1 MYNELD
7 TYTEELRDWLN
18 NRFSLCDNN
27 GVYFAHQPIYGFRQ
41 DPCEPGH
48 IYRYIIT
55 YRLLESLEHLEFESL
70 LDVGGAEGYKAFLA
84 HKTFDVPVES
94 TDLSEEAC
102 KRAKEIFGVDSN
114 PSNIHSM
121 LYKDDQFDV
130 VTCSETLEHV
140 TDWKQATSELLRVA
154 RKAVVITV
162 PQDSEK
168 LIAHNKATKEIH
180 SHINHFDSDSFNY
193 LKSEGFTVI
202 VKKLS
207 SSLLVIPA
215 SLVDAQPRTHNAIWR
230 HPKIATTIYNLLT
243 VITKKIFGKRT
254 AAFIIWLDRHFCNLF
269 RLHQTNLFIILK
281 DKDCLLHERAVKNL
295 SIRGIVDFS
304 VPHHRL

>member
-1 MYNELD
+1 MDNELD

-41 DPCEPGH
+41 GPCEPGH
-48 IYRYIIT
+48 ISRYIIT

-70 LDVGGAEGYKAFLA
+70 LDVGGAEGYKAFLVR
-84 HKTFDVPVES
+84 KIFDIPVES

-102 KRAKEIFGVDSN
+102 NRAKEIFGLESK

-140 TDWKQATSELLRVA
+140 TDWKLATSELLRVA

-168 LIAHNKATKEIH
+168 LIAHNKATKETH
-180 SHINHFDSDSFNY
+180 SHIHHFDSDSFNY

-215 SLVDAQPRTHNAIWR
+215 SLVDAQPRTHNAIWK

-243 VITKKIFGKRT
+243 VISKRIFGKRT
-254 AAFIIWLDRHFCNLF
+254 AAFIIWLDRHCCNMF
-269 RLHQTNLFIILK
+269 RLHQTNLFIVLK
-281 DKDCLLHERAVKNL
+281 DKDCLQYERAVKKL